1 LDVEGIAMDICQ
13 AWLQVAAG
21 AKRPGFGVV
30 SRVRHALEEAH
41 FSDAK
46 KALPS
51 TVVSRA
57 GE

>member
-1 LDVEGIAMDICQ
+1 LPWIFAKLGYKLRQ
-13 AWLQVAAG
+13 ARNGRGLAS
-21 AKRPGFGVV
+21 
-30 SRVRHALEEAH
+30 SRVCAMLEEAH